1 MRVMTV
7 KVAIN
12 GFGRIGRNVLRAG
25 ISNPDIE
32 FVAINDLADANTL
45 AHLLKYDSVHG
56 AIKANVRVD
65 GNFIVVNDQII
76 KVYAEKDPAALP
88 WNEMGV
94 QMVVESTGRFT
105 KRADA
110 AKHLEAGAEKVIISA
125 PAKEEDITIVMGVNQ
140 DKYVPKF
147 HHVISNA
154 SCTTNC
160 LAPVAKVLND
170 RFGIKK
176 GFMTT
181 VHSYTNDQQISAS

>member
-1 MRVMTV
+1 MTV

-56 AIKANVRVD
+56 PLNAEVRVD
-65 GNFIVVNDQII
+65 GNFIVINENQII
-76 KVYAEKDPAALP
+76 KIYAEKDPAALP
-88 WNEMGV
+88 WEEMGV
-94 QMVVESTGRFT
+94 QIVVESTGRFT

-125 PAKEEDITIVMGVNQ
+125 PGKEEDITIVMGVN
-140 DKYVPKF
+140 DKKYDPNK
-147 HHVISNA
+147 HHVLHNELPCSGGQ
-154 SCTTNC
+154 SD
-160 LAPVAKVLND
+160 P
-170 RFGIKK
+170 
-176 GFMTT
+176 
-181 VHSYTNDQQISAS
+181 